1 MTIKSYSKQD
11 TSIIKGFAILCICL
25 HNFLHWIP
33 PYTGE
38 NEFYFSSNCINNF
51 FEKIA
56 SQPSELVNILFT
68 YLGHYGVQIFIFI
81 SGFGLTLSMLKHHK
95 TWLHFIVDRLKKL
108 YPLLITAILFYILFT
123 IFIYSKFPSEM
134 QFKELGYKLLFIHTL
149 LPYQGL
155 SINGPWWFFGL
166 IFQFYLVFPILFY
179 LIKKYNVKAFLIICL
194 CSYAWSFA
202 SLYYLPNVFEV
213 YYFQNF
219 PAHLPEF
226 CFGILL
232 ALNKDKKLNNIFFFI
247 ALALFCLGN
256 YYQIFFPFT
265 FLAITI
271 ISVFTYQCLKNIQI
285 NKTLLRKFLIFFG
298 NISMTLFAVHGFLRN
313 PFVKLSDTILNTPL
327 GHLTT
332 AILFLI
338 AAVIISLAANHVY
351 NFFVALF
358 DKIKLPEKHNKT
370 FLIIS
375 RTLQVALI
383 ILSSYILIY
392 FINQNNFDNVKK
404 YSDYESV
411 ENISISSTKEY
422 SDITKVHI
430 DKRSKKLKIE
440 GYLDIKKDTDSK
452 LPPLVL
458 DIEGILWK
466 ELKLTETNVTSDF
479 NTYSF
484 DYEYACPFINNL
496 KNKDIK
502 LYFWNKDKTN
512 FEYRNVSF
520 SISTN

>member
-38 NEFYFSSNCINNF
+38 NEFYFSRDCVINF
-51 FEKIA
+51 FNKIA
-56 SQPSELVNILFT
+56 SQPSEFFNILFT
-68 YLGHYGVQIFIFI
+68 FLGHYGVQIFIFI
-81 SGFGLTLSMLKHHK
+81 SGFGLTLSMLNHHK
-95 TWLHFIVDRLKKL
+95 TWLNFMVDRLKKL
-108 YPLLITAILFYILFT
+108 YPLLITALLFFIIFT
-123 IFIYSKFPSEM
+123 KIPSVGQLMEM
-134 QFKELGYKLLFIHTL
+134 GYKLLFIHTL
-149 LPYQGL
+149 LPFQGL
-155 SINGPWWFFGL
+155 SLNGPWWFFGL
-166 IFQFYLVFPILFY
+166 IFQLYLVFPALFY
-179 LIKKYNVKAFLIICL
+179 LIKRYNVKAFLVICL
-194 CSYAWSFA
+194 CSYAWTFA
-202 SLYYLPNVFEV
+202 SLYCLPDVHEVDYL
-213 YYFQNF
+213 QNF
-219 PAHLPEF
+219 PGHLPEF
-226 CFGILL
+226 CFGMIL
-232 ALNKDKKLNNIFFFI
+232 ALNHDKKTSNIFFFI

-256 YYQIFFPFT
+256 YYKIFFPFT
-265 FLAITI
+265 FLAITV
-271 ISVFTYQCLKNIQI
+271 ISVFTYQWLKNIQI
-285 NKTLLRKFLIFFG
+285 KKTLLRKFLIFFG
-298 NISMTLFAVHGFLRN
+298 NISMTLFAVHGFLRGY
-313 PFVKLSDTILNTPL
+313 FVKLSEGTFNTPL
-327 GHLTT
+327 GHLAA
-332 AILFLI
+332 AILFVITAVIVSLI
-338 AAVIISLAANHVY
+338 ANYVY
-351 NFFVALF
+351 KFFVSLF
-358 DKIKLPEKHNKT
+358 EKIKLPEKQSKAT
-370 FLIIS
+370 LIIS

-458 DIEGILWK
+458 DIKGILWK
-466 ELKLTETNVTSDF
+466 ELKLHETATDSCF
-479 NTYSF
+479 STYSF
-484 DYEYACPFINNL
+484 DYEYACPFISNL
-496 KNKDIK
+496 KNKDVK